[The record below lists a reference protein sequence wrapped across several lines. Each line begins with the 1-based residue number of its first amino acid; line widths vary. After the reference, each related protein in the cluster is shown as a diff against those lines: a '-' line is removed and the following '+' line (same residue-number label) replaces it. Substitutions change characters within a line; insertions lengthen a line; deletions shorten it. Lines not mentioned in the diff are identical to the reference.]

1 MRYRKGSIAINDAR
15 DIPLLLLIRDSR
27 AITLQQLYEELFLRH
42 LETSNNSAYWRL
54 RRLVDKRLIEVLEE
68 ADTCGNPVYTITH
81 RGLSLLESKGHS
93 LLSLGSFSRSVIQ
106 ESEIPHMTELNSIR
120 IAMLRSSKLVSW
132 KSEMQIVSENLA
144 LFGDVSKD
152 YDAEIVVKTTIGTA
166 RFALEFERTA
176 KSASRYR
183 EIREMIDGDSRTNQ
197 VLYLT
202 SAQELLFLLLQELRD
217 TDTPIAFGLS
227 ADFKK
232 DILEM
237 PVIVPAKGKVQRM
250 NLDEFLSTSEKPHRG
265 SFEISKV
272 TPAF

>member
-1 MRYRKGSIAINDAR
+1 MRYRKGSIVINDAR

>member
-1 MRYRKGSIAINDAR
+1 M
-15 DIPLLLLIRDSR
+15 
-27 AITLQQLYEELFLRH
+27 QQLYEELFLRH

-54 RRLVDKRLIEVLEE
+54 RRLVGKRLIEVLEE

-120 IAMLRSSKLVSW
+120 IAMLRSGKLVSW

-272 TPAF
+272 APAF

>member
-250 NLDEFLSTSEKPHRG
+250 NLDEFLSTPEKPHCG

-272 TPAF
+272 APAF

>member
-217 TDTPIAFGLS
+217 TDTPIAFGLA

-250 NLDEFLSTSEKPHRG
+250 NLDEFLSTCEKPHRG

-272 TPAF
+272 TAAF

>member
-250 NLDEFLSTSEKPHRG
+250 NLDEFLSTSEKPHCG

-272 TPAF
+272 TAAF